1 MKTPETSGIFT
12 YVEILV
18 RWWRFLV
25 FTLVGIVL
33 LGALILLLLPNWY
46 KSTVA
51 LLPPRQTDLF
61 SSLGGA
67 GSLLKSLAGGSKL
80 PGMGQRSGGY
90 NYFALLKS
98 RTAGEDMVRTFNL
111 MAVYDIAD
119 SSMDKAVK
127 ALGDNVAFEDHP
139 DEFIT
144 IEVYDRDPQRAADMA
159 NHFVTILN
167 RLNTDLGT
175 REARSNR
182 EFIEAR
188 LEETKALLRVAE
200 DSLRTF
206 QEKTGM
212 MISPEQTE
220 GLSSIASLY
229 AAKAKKEIEIAVL
242 ERTGAANDQM
252 LQLLRLEVAELDR
265 KVQKFP
271 AIGLGSLR
279 LYRDVI
285 IQQKIMELLVPMVEQ
300 ARIEERRDTPVL
312 LVLDRARAAERKS
325 KPQRTLILL
334 IISTLTVLTLVP
346 LAFLFDGLLARGGA
360 GNSVHRWLWKRA
372 QWIAKV
378 FRVRSP
384 AVVVAE

>member
-1 MKTPETSGIFT
+1 
-12 YVEILV
+12 
-18 RWWRFLV
+18 
-25 FTLVGIVL
+25 
-33 LGALILLLLPNWY
+33 
-46 KSTVA
+46 
-51 LLPPRQTDLF
+51 
-61 SSLGGA
+61 
-67 GSLLKSLAGGSKL
+67 
-80 PGMGQRSGGY
+80 MGQRPGGY

-98 RTAGEDMVRTFNL
+98 RTAGEEMVRTFNL
-111 MAVYDIAD
+111 VAVYGIDD

-127 ALGDNVAFEDHP
+127 ALGENVAFEDHP

-167 RLNTDLGT
+167 RLNMELGT
-175 REARSNR
+175 REARGNR

-188 LEETKALLRVAE
+188 LEDTKALLRIAE

-220 GLSSIASLY
+220 GLSGIASLY
-229 AAKAKKEIEIAVL
+229 AAKAKKEIEIAVY

-279 LYRDVI
+279 LYREVI

-312 LVLDRARAAERKS
+312 LVLDRATPPERKS

-334 IISTLTVLTLVP
+334 VVTTLSMLTLVP
-346 LAFLFDGLLARGGA
+346 LAFLLDGVLSRGDA
-360 GNSVHRWLWKRA
+360 GNTVQRWLWKRA
-372 QWIAKV
+372 RALARV
-378 FRVRSP
+378 FRVRP
-384 AVVVAE
+384 RADAVRV